1 MQRVSRCCTKY
12 AKHLSALEVVDQREQ
27 GFGRQHLDLAG
38 PRRLAA
44 LSGRADQATIVRAL
58 SLANTS
64 GMNFGT
70 VLANELG
77 GTVSL
82 SPSGDY
88 TALGVTVA
96 NSSDVVPGKFR
107 IFGTHSQAYSITFP
121 QAAIFSGSGDIRV
134 VTFMHDAGGTPTLDN
149 DGKGLFNM
157 GATLRL
163 GAHPPAGTYYG
174 NVDVIISNH

>member
-1 MQRVSRCCTKY
+1 MTKIARCGLAVGLATVVLQSFIGGF
-12 AKHLSALEVVDQREQ
+12 AAAAGTQNSSNSARGLV
-27 GFGRQHLDLAG
+27 
-38 PRRLAA
+38 
-44 LSGRADQATIVRAL
+44 QATIVRAL

-163 GAHPPAGTYYG
+163 GAHLPAGTYYG
-174 NVDVIISNH
+174 KVDVIISNH